1 MDAFSK
7 LGEAITSSFIY
18 RDFMQRE
25 GLILVVVVGGYLFTS
40 KYNRILDELDKENAL
55 KNKAEKKA
63 KRKA

>member
-7 LGEAITSSFIY
+7 RGEAITSSFIY